1 MGRES
6 DESESIISQDFQ
18 REPSL
23 VAAKA
28 LSSCLLGKVSKFGKS
43 GKGQMQA
50 VNWHAWATDS
60 VIGDQCAW
68 QGSIMEGGLQFPPPP
83 LWPSD
88 TSSVKD
94 TF

>member
-50 VNWHAWATDS
+50 VNWHVWANDS
-60 VIGDQCAW
+60 VIGE
-68 QGSIMEGGLQFPPPP
+68 QGSTMEGGLQFPPPP